1 MPIEAE
7 REYGVIVG
15 EGGYMC
21 VPLGSALRVDLGE
34 GQGRDKFGFGG
45 DGELTS
51 SLAGKKLKGLTTQ
64 TRTVAKAEVAAARTW
79 TATEHRFPFDEQE
92 CLFRFSSW
100 TYDANKLNLTLRS
113 TDVNTEGYMLNG
125 VSLLENYLLL
135 SFSQPDPVLLCSSQF
150 CE

>member
-1 MPIEAE
+1 M
-7 REYGVIVG
+7 
-15 EGGYMC
+15 
-21 VPLGSALRVDLGE
+21 
-34 GQGRDKFGFGG
+34 RDITKKVKFGFGG

-64 TRTVAKAEVAAARTW
+64 TRTVAKAEVVAARTW

-135 SFSQPDPVLLCSSQF
+135 SFSQSEPVLLVISSVSDDACIFSGMGPSGFHGQRR
-150 CE
+150 ENHVRGY

>member
-1 MPIEAE
+1 MRRI
-7 REYGVIVG
+7 RKKV
-15 EGGYMC
+15 
-21 VPLGSALRVDLGE
+21 
-34 GQGRDKFGFGG
+34 KFGFGR

-51 SLAGKKLKGLTTQ
+51 SLAGKKLRALTTQ
-64 TRTVAKAEVAAARTW
+64 TRSVTKAAARTW

-125 VSLLENYLLL
+125 VS
-135 SFSQPDPVLLCSSQF
+135 CSDHHQ
-150 CE
+150 ETLA

>member
-1 MPIEAE
+1 M
-7 REYGVIVG
+7 
-15 EGGYMC
+15 
-21 VPLGSALRVDLGE
+21 
-34 GQGRDKFGFGG
+34 RDITKKVKFGFGG

-135 SFSQPDPVLLCSSQF
+135 SFSQPDPVLLVISSESDACTFSGMGPSGFHGQRR
-150 CE
+150 ENHVRGY

>member
-1 MPIEAE
+1 M
-7 REYGVIVG
+7 
-15 EGGYMC
+15 
-21 VPLGSALRVDLGE
+21 
-34 GQGRDKFGFGG
+34 RDITKKVKFGFGG

-64 TRTVAKAEVAAARTW
+64 TRSVTKAGAAAWTW

-113 TDVNTEGYMLNG
+113 SDVNTEGYMLNG
-125 VSLLENYLLL
+125 VSLSDHYYETLA
-135 SFSQPDPVLLCSSQF
+135 
-150 CE
+150 